1 MPLNPEQVKTLKE
14 QLLEQV
20 QNLPEN
26 KKAEAIAQIESLSP
40 QALELMLKQ
49 QNQKPSKPG
58 EGIFRLIVKGEIPS
72 SIIDDNASSIAVLEI
87 NPVSKGH
94 SIVIPLKAVQTI
106 KDIPTQAFTLAK
118 KVSKRMIS
126 KLKAKSTE
134 IQTEAK
140 LGEII
145 INVIPI
151 YDKPLNLESQR
162 YKASKEEI
170 EEASKILKVNKKPKI
185 EKIKQ
190 SKPKE
195 SKSDSKS
202 EILKLP
208 RRIP

>member
-1 MPLNPEQVKTLKE
+1 MLTPEQVKTLKE
-14 QLLEQV
+14 QLLNQIK
-20 QNLPEN
+20 NLPED
-26 KKAEAIAQIESLSP
+26 KKAEAVAQIESLSP

-49 QNQKPSKPG
+49 QNQKTPKSA

-94 SIVIPLKAVQTI
+94 SIIIPLKAVQTI

-118 KVSKRMIS
+118 KISKRMIS

-145 INVIPI
+145 INIIPI

-170 EEASKILKVNKKPKI
+170 DDVSKLLRIRKKPKI

-195 SKSDSKS
+195 IKESSKS